1 MLLVPAMLTILTI
14 TKHKGRSNSIW
25 KFKRWYKTKDSDELG
40 DINIMEE
47 MENNGYR
54 RKLWINMP
62 HNIGL

>member
-1 MLLVPAMLTILTI
+1 M
-14 TKHKGRSNSIW
+14 G
-25 KFKRWYKTKDSDELG
+25 WYKTKDSDELG